1 MPIPTENSG
10 KSSGDADG
18 AGSAATLLGPGG
30 LLAASPSKDS
40 KSMMDPDLVLASAS
54 NLENQVTHLSLEIP
68 ALTSK
73 DLPRFFEKRVVYV
86 NALSYKEP
94 QRSRLIFQC
103 LACLMIDF
111 WARNKVF
118 VDVLIKFL
126 LDDQAVRKIE
136 NRRRVFFYHTENYL
150 VKYGV

>member
-1 MPIPTENSG
+1 MAIPTANSG

-30 LLAASPSKDS
+30 LLAASPSKDT
-40 KSMMDPDLVLASAS
+40 KSMMDPDLVLASTS
-54 NLENQVTHLSLEIP
+54 NLENQVTHLVNSISLEIP

-86 NALSYKEP
+86 NTLSYKEP

-103 LACLMIDF
+103 FACLMIDF
-111 WARNKVF
+111 WARNKFF

-126 LDDQAVRKIE
+126 LDDQAVR
-136 NRRRVFFYHTENYL
+136 
-150 VKYGV
+150 